1 MKKRLYTDMNYVY
14 VLIMQVY
21 VMLFTG
27 CTHNLEHIKILFLYA
42 LKATKSAHLIS
53 IGTLD
58 LALSARSMEDIMGIL
73 GQNAND

>member
-1 MKKRLYTDMNYVY
+1 
-14 VLIMQVY
+14 MQVY

-42 LKATKSAHLIS
+42 LKATESAHLTS

-58 LALSARSMEDIMGIL
+58 LALAAPLMEYIIGIL
-73 GQNAND
+73 GQITNDKMPLPKTPIQKMLN